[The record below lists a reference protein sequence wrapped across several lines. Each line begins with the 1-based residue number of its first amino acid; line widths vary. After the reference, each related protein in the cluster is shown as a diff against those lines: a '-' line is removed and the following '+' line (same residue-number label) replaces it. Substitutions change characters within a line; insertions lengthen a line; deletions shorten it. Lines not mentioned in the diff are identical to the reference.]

1 MSTTTAPM
9 RANYLVS
16 RTLDFWLLG
25 GASVVAY
32 LAMTVAGG
40 FRNWYGVSN
49 QFGNLAVTMSMMSL
63 FVNYPHFLASY
74 RLAYGRGQDF
84 VVKHWFHLLL
94 VPSLLLGFL
103 TCAYCLAVEPQ
114 SRGLSEQLLGAGI
127 NFMFFTVGWH
137 YAKQAFGCMMVYS
150 AYDRY
155 PLDRVQ
161 RESLRFSLLSLWWY
175 NFTNANLNPTGTFWS
190 LKYST
195 WQLPGWLYLGSFW
208 IFQIMIAVV
217 LYRVFFRNW
226 RAGYRPSP
234 TFLIPYVA
242 MMLWFA
248 PCFRQPDFF
257 FYVVPFFHSLQY
269 LTFVYRVERSRP
281 SIRESAGRATALVFG
296 LALSGWMCFE
306 VVPGNLDMSME
317 AMTTF
322 GFSFCLIAA
331 NLFINIH
338 HYFIDNVLWR
348 VRDDPQV
355 RQALFSDPV

>member
-1 MSTTTAPM
+1 MSTTTAPV
-9 RANYLVS
+9 RTNYLVS

-25 GASVVAY
+25 GASVLAY
-32 LAMTVAGG
+32 LAMTMAAG

-49 QFGNLAVTMSMMSL
+49 QYGNLAVTMATMAL

-74 RLAYGRGQDF
+74 RLAYCRGQSF
-84 VVKHWFHLLL
+84 VLKHWFNLLL
-94 VPSLLLGFL
+94 VPSLLVGFIS
-103 TCAYCLAVEPQ
+103 CAYCLVVDPPMR
-114 SRGLSEQLLGAGI
+114 SVSEQMLGAGI

-137 YAKQAFGCMMVYS
+137 YSKQAFGCMMVYS

-175 NFTNANLNPTGTFWS
+175 NFANSSQTPTGAFWS
-190 LKYST
+190 LKYAT
-195 WQLPGWLYLGSFW
+195 WQLPHWAYLLSFYL
-208 IFQIMIAVV
+208 FQAILAWVA
-217 LYRVFFRNW
+217 YRVFYRNW
-226 RAGYRPSP
+226 RAGHRPSP
-234 TFLIPYVA
+234 TFLIPYIA

-248 PCFRQPDFF
+248 PCLRQPEFF

-281 SIRESAGRATALVFG
+281 SIRESAGRGTALILG
-296 LALSGWMCFE
+296 LALTGWMAFE
-306 VVPGNLDMSME
+306 VVPGNLDMSMQ
-317 AMTTF
+317 ATTTF

-331 NLFINIH
+331 NLFLNIH

-348 VRDDPQV
+348 VREDPVV
-355 RQALFSDPV
+355 REALFSDPV

>member
-1 MSTTTAPM
+1 MSTTTAPV
-9 RANYLVS
+9 RTNYLVS

-25 GASVVAY
+25 GASVLAY
-32 LAMTVAGG
+32 LAMTMAAG

-49 QFGNLAVTMSMMSL
+49 QYGNLAVTMATMAL

-74 RLAYGRGQDF
+74 RLAYCRGQSF
-84 VVKHWFHLLL
+84 VLKHWFNLLL
-94 VPSLLLGFL
+94 VPSLLVGFIS
-103 TCAYCLAVEPQ
+103 CAYCLVVDPPMR
-114 SRGLSEQLLGAGI
+114 SVSEQMLGAGI

-137 YAKQAFGCMMVYS
+137 YSKQAFGCMMVYS

-175 NFTNANLNPTGTFWS
+175 NFANSSQTPTGAFWS
-190 LKYST
+190 LKYAT
-195 WQLPGWLYLGSFW
+195 WQLPHWAYLLSFYL
-208 IFQIMIAVV
+208 FQAILAWVA
-217 LYRVFFRNW
+217 YRVFYRNW
-226 RAGYRPSP
+226 RAGHRPSP
-234 TFLIPYVA
+234 TFLIPYIA

-248 PCFRQPDFF
+248 PCLRQPEFF

-296 LALSGWMCFE
+296 LALTGWMAFE
-306 VVPGNLDMSME
+306 VVPGNLDMSMQ
-317 AMTTF
+317 ATTTF

-331 NLFINIH
+331 NLFLNIH

-348 VRDDPQV
+348 VREDPMV
-355 RQALFSDPV
+355 REALFSDPV